1 MTVDNSISCVQQ
13 DSNVSWGQQIIELLG
28 HNRGII
34 ICGAAVRGAHR
45 EKSPSGTPFSPLKAY

>member
-34 ICGAAVRGAHR
+34 FAGLRCEGHIERNL
-45 EKSPSGTPFSPLKAY
+45 PLEPRFHP

>member
-13 DSNVSWGQQIIELLG
+13 DSRVSWGQQIIELLG

-34 ICGAAVRGAHR
+34 FAYIPRKVFIL
-45 EKSPSGTPFSPLKAY
+45 EKDSCVGGNL